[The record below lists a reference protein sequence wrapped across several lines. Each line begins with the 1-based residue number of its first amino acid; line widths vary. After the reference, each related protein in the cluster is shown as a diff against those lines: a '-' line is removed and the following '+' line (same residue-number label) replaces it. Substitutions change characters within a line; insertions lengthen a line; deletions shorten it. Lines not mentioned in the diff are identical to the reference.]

1 MRIALVYDTVYPY
14 TKGGVEKR
22 VSELAA
28 RLAALG
34 NEVHLL
40 VPLRE
45 GSAPSRTGG
54 VTLREVARS
63 RPLYTRGGRRAV
75 LPALAHGLGV
85 WRLLQRE
92 RFDVVDCQIPAFPSA
107 IAAWLATRG
116 RRTKLVITWHEAWDR
131 DWLDEM
137 GGLLGRL
144 GRLVERLVARL
155 PAVHL
160 AVSPQIA
167 AVVSRIGGPAPE
179 VIPPG
184 VEVGGL
190 ALTNDPRGLADVVF
204 VGRLIPT
211 KNLGLLIE
219 ATGRLVASG
228 LDLSVVVIGDG
239 PAREDWESQVA
250 ERALTGTI
258 RFLGSIEEW
267 SDVMAI
273 VRSAK
278 VLALPSLREGYGMIA
293 LEAAALGVPVVTVE
307 HRRNAASH
315 IVEHGVTGLS
325 VPADPGSFADAI
337 RRLLEDDA
345 LRSRLG
351 DEARERA
358 RLSDWEAVAETT
370 QDLYAGVS

>member
-1 MRIALVYDTVYPY
+1 MRIALVYDTVYPD

-22 VSELAA
+22 VSELAS

-45 GSAPSRTGG
+45 GTAPTRTAG
-54 VTLREVARS
+54 VTLRKVVRS

-85 WRLLQRE
+85 WRLLRRE

-116 RRTKLVITWHEAWDR
+116 SHTKLVITWHEAWDR

-137 GGLLGRL
+137 GGVLGRF

-160 AVSPQIA
+160 AVSPQTA

-190 ALTNDPRGLADVVF
+190 APRNDSGGPADVVF

-219 ATGRLVASG
+219 ATRRLVSSG

-239 PAREDWESQVA
+239 PAREKWQSQVV
-250 ERALTGTI
+250 ERGLTGTI

-267 SDVMAI
+267 ADVMAI
-273 VRSAK
+273 VRAAK
-278 VLALPSLREGYGMIA
+278 VLALPSLREGYGMVA

-315 IVEHGVTGLS
+315 VVEHGVTGLS

-337 RRLLEDDA
+337 RLLLEDEA

-351 DEARERA
+351 HEARKRA

-370 QDLYAGVS
+370 QDLYAGVV